1 MCRDTLNKSGFRR
14 KKAWIHGLFSAKTTL
29 NQCFHRYRHK
39 NRHAPQNG
47 ACRVGAPGGIRTCDL
62 PVRSRA
68 LYPLSYKR
76 VSSRELPMTLLLYHI
91 RNHLSSVFPKK
102 VLNGQKN
109 HPRFYTCG
117 FALKAILQGYM
128 LHRIFHIRRLPPAR
142 LTRCCPRGTPI
153 EGRFRSGS
161 DDVPPERRCVWRSP
175 SGARF

>member
-1 MCRDTLNKSGFRR
+1 MRAALE
-14 KKAWIHGLFSAKTTL
+14 FSSLKMQKTSIESRFL
-29 NQCFHRYRHK
+29 RAASILCNLS
-39 NRHAPQNG
+39 
-47 ACRVGAPGGIRTCDL
+47 GAPWGIRTLDL